1 MVVGGDLSKNMEE
14 CVLNN
19 GQFTCTSLSAALNDY
34 AFDPIVFLVG
44 DKYASC

>member
-19 GQFTCTSLSAALNDY
+19 GQFTCTSLSVALYDY
-34 AFDPIVFLVG
+34 SLDPILFLVS
-44 DKYASC
+44 DEYANC